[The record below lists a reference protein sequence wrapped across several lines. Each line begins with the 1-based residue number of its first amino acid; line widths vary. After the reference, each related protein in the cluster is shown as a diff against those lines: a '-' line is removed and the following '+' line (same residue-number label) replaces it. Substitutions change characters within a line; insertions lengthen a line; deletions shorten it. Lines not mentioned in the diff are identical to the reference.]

1 VKAVSLSSAIVPWST
16 ASLDPGSQLIDRAS
30 EVTRLLRDLV
40 HCSAFSLSAW
50 DPMSETHRHR
60 SISTDGYNDRVLSHV
75 NDDYVRSGPAFSL
88 SHRHDQRALRWR
100 DYERDWELAIPDTII
115 GQEFLI
121 PSGFHEGSTVCLRL
135 PDGRYVGAY
144 HLSWV
149 SPAEATDERR
159 EITERFRPILA
170 EVCDLLR
177 APRLLAD
184 ALAPT
189 AFALAASSTGA
200 AFQLPNRASGP
211 HLGEGGALRRL
222 LLEKLG
228 PRTPRRF
235 IWPDEAGCC
244 HRVAIVP
251 CRDNLVLVTEELTPW
266 PHDLSLREIQ
276 VLHLIAG
283 GASNPQIA
291 QQLFVSPR
299 TVSTHVEHILAKM
312 ACSSRVQLAAMAMSE
327 GLLLCETPSHRA
339 ISRKSANAW

>member
-1 VKAVSLSSAIVPWST
+1 VKALSFSSAIVPWSA
-16 ASLDPGSQLIDRAS
+16 ASSDPGSQLIDRAS

-40 HCSAFSLSAW
+40 RCSAFSLSAW
-50 DPMSETHRHR
+50 DPMSETHHHQ
-60 SISTDGYNDRVLSHV
+60 SISTDGYTDRVLSHV
-75 NDDYVRSGPAFSL
+75 NDDYVRCGPAFSL
-88 SHRHDQRALRWR
+88 AHRHDPRSLRWR
-100 DYERDWELAIPDTII
+100 DYERDWELAIPETIL

-121 PSGFHEGSTVCLRL
+121 PSGYHEGATMCLRL

-144 HLSWV
+144 HMSWT

-189 AFALAASSTGA
+189 AFALVASSTGA
-200 AFQLPNRASGP
+200 AFQLPNRAPGP

-228 PRTPRRF
+228 PGTPRRF
-235 IWPDEAGCC
+235 IWPDETGRC

-251 CRDNLVLVTEELTPW
+251 CRGDLVLVTEELSPW

-276 VLHLIAG
+276 VLHLVAS

-291 QQLFVSPR
+291 RQLFVSPR
-299 TVSTHVEHILAKM
+299 TVSTHIEHILAKM
-312 ACSSRVQLAAMAMSE
+312 GCSSRAQLAATAMSE
-327 GLLLCETPSHRA
+327 GLLLGETPSHRA
-339 ISRKSANAW
+339 IGRKSANGW

>member
-1 VKAVSLSSAIVPWST
+1 M
-16 ASLDPGSQLIDRAS
+16 
-30 EVTRLLRDLV
+30 LRDLV

-50 DPMSETHRHR
+50 DPMSDTHRHQ
-60 SISTDGYNDRVLSHV
+60 SISTDGYSDRVLSHV
-75 NDDYVRSGPAFSL
+75 NDEYVRSGPAFWL
-88 SHRHDQRALRWR
+88 AHRRDPRALRWR
-100 DYERDWELAIPDTII
+100 DYERDWDLVIPETIL
-115 GQEFLI
+115 GHEFLI
-121 PSGFHEGSTVCLRL
+121 PSGFHEGSTICLRL

-144 HLSWV
+144 HMSWA

-159 EITERFRPILA
+159 EIAERFRPILA

-177 APRLLAD
+177 TPRLLAD

-189 AFALAASSTGA
+189 AFALVASSTGA
-200 AFQLPNRASGP
+200 AFQLPNRAPGP

-222 LLEKLG
+222 LLEKPGLG
-228 PRTPRRF
+228 TTRRF

-251 CRDNLVLVTEELTPW
+251 CRGDLVLVTEESAPW

-276 VLHLIAG
+276 VLHLVAT

-291 QQLFVSPR
+291 DQLFVSPR

-312 ACSSRVQLAAMAMSE
+312 GCSSRAQLAGVAMSE
-327 GLLLCETPSHRA
+327 GLLLGETPSRRA
-339 ISRKSANAW
+339 LSRKSASGW